1 MAAIPLTTLS
11 SGMKHSM
18 ACAISIRQSDRRL
31 QINDDTYD
39 LNKITDVQVKVL
51 GWRDHLLRMVLLGL
65 VTSSALFYFMPSEEQ
80 ASSLL
85 IVLFLPMVAFLAGAL
100 MGLLSCA
107 KYEFRIEFAHAD
119 ETGVQWI
126 TVARSRHAVDY
137 GLFKTQAMELKGI
150 IRG

>member
-1 MAAIPLTTLS
+1 
-11 SGMKHSM
+11 M

-51 GWRDHLLRMVLLGL
+51 GWKDHLLRMVLLGL

-80 ASSLL
+80 ANSLL
-85 IVLFLPMVAFLAGAL
+85 IVLFMPMVAFLAGAL
-100 MGLLSCA
+100 MGLFSCA

-119 ETGVQWI
+119 ETGVQWL
-126 TVARSRHAVDY
+126 TVARSRHAADHE
-137 GLFKTQAMELKGI
+137 LFKAQAMELKGLI
-150 IRG
+150 NT